1 MISEKIKEYR
11 KLRGLSQVEI
21 AKRLHVS
28 QNTVSSW
35 ETGRTEPNMGVI
47 ERLSQIFECRKS
59 DLIGE
64 GGYKEN
70 LTVSEL
76 RLITS
81 FRLLSAEQRDII
93 QTPESPAAHVIGP
106 TMPSAARPFFL

>member
-11 KLRGLSQVEI
+11 KLRGLSQIEI

-28 QNTVSSW
+28 QNTISSW

-47 ERLSQIFECRKS
+47 ERLAQIFECKKS

-81 FRLLSAEQRDII
+81 FRLLSAEQQDII
-93 QTPESPAAHVIGP
+93 LTLAEITANRKVKE
-106 TMPSAARPFFL
+106 